1 VSKNGAY
8 VDAAGVR
15 TYYEDEGSGEP
26 LLLLHGGMV
35 TIETWENQRGPLA
48 ERYHV
53 YLPERRGHGR
63 SPDVAGPTGYEL
75 MAADTAAFMQ
85 ALDIES
91 AHLVGWSDGGNV
103 ALELAL
109 ARPELVR
116 KTVLIGAAAH
126 VDGSSDDSR
135 EWVNSLAVDSLPTFL
150 SEPYSRLSPDG
161 PEHLPVVAEKTI
173 TMWRTQPAHA
183 MSELAAITSPTLI
196 LIGDNDGVTIEH
208 AAQMLRAIPK
218 AQLAV
223 IPGADHGVMFDK
235 PEIVNKL
242 ILDFLGE
249 LPELG
254 LR

>member
-1 VSKNGAY
+1 MSKNGAY
-8 VDAAGVR
+8 VDAGGVR
-15 TYYEDEGSGEP
+15 TYYEEEGSGEP

-63 SPDVAGPTGYEL
+63 SPDVPGPTGYDL
-75 MAADTAAFMQ
+75 MAADTAAFMK
-85 ALDIES
+85 ALGIPS
-91 AHLVGWSDGGNV
+91 AYLVGWSDGGNV

-109 ARPELVR
+109 TRPELVR
-116 KTVLIGAAAH
+116 KMVLIGAAAH
-126 VDGSSDDSR
+126 VDGSTEDGK
-135 EWVNSLAVDSLPTFL
+135 EWVNSLTVDSLPTFL
-150 SEPYSRLSPDG
+150 SEPYNRLSPDG

-173 TMWRTQPAHA
+173 AMWQTQPTHE

-208 AAQMLRAIPK
+208 AAQMLRAMPN

-223 IPGADHGVMFDK
+223 IPGADHGVILDK
-235 PEIVNKL
+235 PEIVNAL
-242 ILDFLGE
+242 ILDFLA
-249 LPELG
+249 
-254 LR
+254 R

>member
-15 TYYEDEGSGEP
+15 TYYEDDGSGEP

-35 TIETWENQRGPLA
+35 TIETWGNQRGPLA

-63 SPDVAGPTGYEL
+63 SPDVPGSTSYEL

-85 ALDIES
+85 ALGIES

-116 KTVLIGAAAH
+116 KMVLIGAAAN
-126 VDGSSDDSR
+126 VDGATDDSK
-135 EWVNSLAVDSLPTFL
+135 EWVNSLSVDSLPIFL
-150 SEPYSRLSPDG
+150 TEPYGRLSPDG
-161 PEHLPVVAEKTI
+161 AGHLPVVAEKTI
-173 TMWRTQPAHA
+173 AMWRTQPTHD
-183 MSELAAITSPTLI
+183 MSELAAIAAPTLM

-223 IPGADHGVMFDK
+223 IPGADHGVIFDK
-235 PEIVNKL
+235 PEIVNAL
-242 ILDFLGE
+242 ILAFLAEG
-249 LPELG
+249 
-254 LR
+254 

>member
-1 VSKNGAY
+1 VSDNGAY

-15 TYYEDEGSGEP
+15 TYYEEEGSGEP

-35 TIETWENQRGPLA
+35 TIETWGNQRGPLA

-63 SPDVAGPTGYEL
+63 TPDVPGPTSYEL

-85 ALDIES
+85 ALGIES

-116 KTVLIGAAAH
+116 KMVLIGAAAH
-126 VDGSSDDSR
+126 VDGSTQDSAD
-135 EWVNSLAVDSLPTFL
+135 WVNSLSIDSLPKFL
-150 SEPYSRLSPDG
+150 SEPYERLSPDG
-161 PEHLPVVAEKTI
+161 AEHLPVVAEKTI
-173 TMWRTQPAHA
+173 AMWRTQPRHA
-183 MSELAAITSPTLI
+183 MSELAAITAPTLI
-196 LIGDNDGVTIEH
+196 LIGDNDGVAIEH
-208 AAQMLRAIPK
+208 AAQMLRAIPQ

-223 IPGADHGVMFDK
+223 IPGADHGVMLDK
-235 PEIVNKL
+235 PAIVNAL
-242 ILDFLGE
+242 ILDFLAEG
-249 LPELG
+249 
-254 LR
+254 